1 MGDHLAKELIKL
13 AIVLAVVS
21 MLVGGALTYLFTV
34 VL

>member
-13 AIVLAVVS
+13 GIVMVVAG
-21 MLVGGALTYLFTV
+21 MLVGGALTYLFTM